1 MPPMKILLHAV
12 LAATLCF
19 ALSSCEM
26 LRSLEKPKYQFSVHV
41 QGSTTDMPRDIIQFP
56 YQGQQLIFKKVPE
69 FSQRAIAAFQAFPAE
84 DGVGNGLVLKL
95 DAHGR
100 NQLETITRTHQGE
113 LLLTIVNGVPVDIIQ
128 IDQPIADG
136 KFVIWRGVS
145 DETVAEMETRL
156 AHISAIGSSSKHL
169 DMLPTT
175 DKEKKDARKAEIEE
189 KKYLEEMARRAE
201 RGEDI
206 TKPPR
211 TKEIPL
217 E

>member
-1 MPPMKILLHAV
+1 MPSMNPFLHAIFAS
-12 LAATLCF
+12 LLCL
-19 ALSSCEM
+19 ALSSCDT
-26 LRSLEKPKYQFSVHV
+26 LRGKPKYQLSVHV
-41 QGSTTDMPRDIIQFP
+41 QASATDMQRDIIPLP

-69 FSQRAIAAFQAFPAE
+69 FSQRSIAAFESFASD
-84 DGVGNGLVLKL
+84 DGFGNGLVLKL

-100 NQLETITRTHQGE
+100 NQLETVTRTHQGE
-113 LLLTIVNGVPVDIIQ
+113 LLLTFVNGVPVDIIQ

-136 KFVIWRGVS
+136 KFVVWRGVS
-145 DETVAEMETRL
+145 DETVAEMGERL
-156 AHISAIGSSSKHL
+156 AHISAMKSSGKFL
-169 DMLPTT
+169 DMTPSTER
-175 DKEKKDARKAEIEE
+175 DKKDAHKAELEE

-206 TKPPR
+206 SLPPR

>member
-1 MPPMKILLHAV
+1 MPLMKFPLHAV
-12 LAATLCF
+12 FAATLCL
-19 ALSSCEM
+19 ALSSCDT
-26 LRSLEKPKYQFSVHV
+26 LQTLGKPKYQISVHV
-41 QGSTTDMPRDIIQFP
+41 QGTNTDMPRDVIEFP
-56 YQGQQLIFKKVPE
+56 YQGQQFIFKKVPE
-69 FSQRAIAAFQAFPAE
+69 FSQRSIAAFESFPSE

-95 DAHGR
+95 DTHGR
-100 NQLETITRTHQGE
+100 NQLEAVTRTHQGE

-128 IDQPIADG
+128 IDQPVADG
-136 KFVIWRGVS
+136 KFVVWRGVS
-145 DETVAEMETRL
+145 DETVEQMGKRL
-156 AHISAIGSSSKHL
+156 AHISSVKSSGKYL
-169 DMLPTT
+169 DMLPST

>member
-1 MPPMKILLHAV
+1 MKILLHAFF
-12 LAATLCF
+12 AASLCF
-19 ALSSCEM
+19 ALSSCDT
-26 LRSLEKPKYQFSVHV
+26 LQTLGKPKYQISVHV
-41 QGSTTDMPRDIIQFP
+41 QGSSTDMPRDIIQFP
-56 YQGQQLIFKKVPE
+56 YQGRQFIFKKVAE
-69 FSQRAIAAFQAFPAE
+69 FSQRSIAAFESFPSD

-95 DAHGR
+95 DTHGR
-100 NQLETITRTHQGE
+100 NQLDTVTRTHQGE

-145 DETVAEMETRL
+145 DETVEQMGKRL
-156 AHISAIGSSSKHL
+156 AHISAIKSSGKYLEMTPSTER
-169 DMLPTT
+169 D
-175 DKEKKDARKAEIEE
+175 KKDARKAEMEE
-189 KKYLEEMARRAE
+189 KKYLDEMARRAE

-206 TKPPR
+206 TQPPR

>member
-1 MPPMKILLHAV
+1 MKFPLHAV
-12 LAATLCF
+12 FAATLCF
-19 ALSSCEM
+19 ALSSCDT
-26 LRSLEKPKYQFSVHV
+26 LQTLGKPKYQFSVHV
-41 QGSTTDMPRDIIQFP
+41 QGSTTDMPRDVIEFP
-56 YQGQQLIFKKVPE
+56 YQGQQFIFKKVPE
-69 FSQRAIAAFQAFPAE
+69 FSQRSIAAFESFPSE

-95 DAHGR
+95 DTHGR
-100 NQLETITRTHQGE
+100 NQLEAVTRTHQGE

-128 IDQPIADG
+128 IDQPVADG
-136 KFVIWRGVS
+136 KFVVWRGVS
-145 DETVAEMETRL
+145 DETVEQMGKRL
-156 AHISAIGSSSKHL
+156 AHISSVKSSGKYL
-169 DMLPTT
+169 DMLPST

>member
-1 MPPMKILLHAV
+1 MKPLLHAV
-12 LAATLCF
+12 FAATLCF
-19 ALSSCEM
+19 ALSSCDT
-26 LRSLEKPKYQFSVHV
+26 LQTLGKPKYQISVHV
-41 QGSTTDMPRDIIQFP
+41 QGTNTDMPRDIIQIP
-56 YQGQQLIFKKVPE
+56 YQGENYLFKKVPE
-69 FSQRAIAAFQAFPAE
+69 FSQRSIAAFESFPSE
-84 DGVGNGLVLKL
+84 DGVGNGVVLKL
-95 DAHGR
+95 DVHGR
-100 NQLETITRTHQGE
+100 NQLDTVTRTHQGK

-145 DETVAEMETRL
+145 DETVTEMGKRL
-156 AHISAIGSSSKHL
+156 AHISAVKSSSKHL
-169 DMLPTT
+169 DMLPST
-175 DKEKKDARKAEIEE
+175 DKEKKDARTAEIEE